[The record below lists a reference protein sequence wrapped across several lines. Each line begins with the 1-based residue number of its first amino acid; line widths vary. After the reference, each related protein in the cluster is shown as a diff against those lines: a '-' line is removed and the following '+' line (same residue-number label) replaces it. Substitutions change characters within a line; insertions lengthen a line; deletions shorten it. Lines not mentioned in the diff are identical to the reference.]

1 MSGCRWLGRYA
12 GMTGKLGQMERRAFS
27 LLVLALLLLPALVA
41 CGDDD
46 DDGGSEPDPTATE
59 TQAEEPDSQDD
70 LTEMRIGIVPVL
82 IYGPALLAHE
92 KGYFADEGIESSLQS
107 IAGGGDMVALTA
119 SGDFD
124 IGIGGAGPSFFNAID
139 RGVEL
144 TVIAPLHFERTPQAT
159 PLVVSKERFDSGE
172 LDSVEKLA
180 GKRVSVNARGA
191 TEYWLDAALRTGGL
205 TIEDIDL
212 QELGFG
218 DVPAALESGSLDAA
232 MLGEPLATQA
242 EREGLVVRLADD
254 FISDFQP
261 TFVYV
266 NPEFAEENRD
276 LVVGFLKAFLN
287 GCRDLT
293 GDDWASDEN
302 LAHLEAQT
310 GVPPDLIRESARTY
324 CEPNGEVNVD
334 DVATLQE
341 FFAERGLLEYDEMMD
356 VESFIDRSFAEEAV
370 DEIGPYGEE

>member
-1 MSGCRWLGRYA
+1 MLRCRLRERRLDL
-12 GMTGKLGQMERRAFS
+12 TGKMEEMNRRAFG
-27 LLVLALLLLPALVA
+27 LLLIAMLLFPALVA

-46 DDGGSEPDPTATE
+46 DDDAAAEDPTATA
-59 TQAEEPDSQDD
+59 TQAESGDEPAE

-107 IAGGGDMVALTA
+107 IAGGGDMVTLTA

-124 IGIGGAGPSFFNAID
+124 IGIGGAGPSFFNAIN

-144 TVIAPLHFERTPQAT
+144 TIIAPLHFERTPQAT
-159 PLVVSKERFDSGE
+159 PLMVSKERFDSGE

-191 TEYWLDAALRTGGL
+191 TEYWLDQALRTGGL

-242 EREGLVVRLADD
+242 EREGIAVRLADD

-266 NPEFAEENRD
+266 SPEFAEENRD
-276 LVVGFLKAFLN
+276 LVVGFLKAFLQ

-293 GDDWASDEN
+293 GDDWANDEN
-302 LAHLEAQT
+302 LSHLEAQT

-356 VESFIDRSFAEEAV
+356 VETFIDRSFVEEALE
-370 DEIGPYGEE
+370 EIGRYQEE